1 MTPEKMKEKSAQKVG
16 QVIDL
21 MNLLQLRV
29 EARERM
35 NEQGFIEKVVFWI
48 DDEKYEQEEKI
59 KTDHV

>member
-29 EARERM
+29 EARERV